1 MEHGGQVMRPAG
13 EANSLARE
21 IQGAAAS
28 SEIIAAAASS
38 EFWGAAT
45 SSEIKSAAT
54 IAPRGDGRRV
64 ELRCP
69 QKAALRAPEPHGR
82 RRQPCR
88 QNQGCVTCQVS
99 KTKVVQK
106 KQVSKTKVV

>member
-1 MEHGGQVMRPAG
+1 MRPAG

-38 EFWGAAT
+38 EFRGAAT

-69 QKAALRAPEPHGR
+69 QKAALRAPDADDIK
-82 RRQPCR
+82 
-88 QNQGCVTCQVS
+88 QNIVKEKETIPNFQNFMFFIPT
-99 KTKVVQK
+99 
-106 KQVSKTKVV
+106 